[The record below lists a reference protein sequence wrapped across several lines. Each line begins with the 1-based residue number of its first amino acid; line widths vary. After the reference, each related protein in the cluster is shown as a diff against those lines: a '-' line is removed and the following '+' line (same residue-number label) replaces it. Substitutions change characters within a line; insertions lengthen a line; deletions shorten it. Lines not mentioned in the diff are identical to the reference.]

1 MYLYLPIID
10 IQMKYTNY
18 SADNEDFCLN
28 PRTQST
34 TDLASLSIEPLKV
47 KTGLEL

>member
-18 SADNEDFCLN
+18 SADNEDFCLTHGLN
-28 PRTQST
+28 PQWIWRH
-34 TDLASLSIEPLKV
+34 
-47 KTGLEL
+47 